1 MWNRKRFLQLLLV
14 GAALAGVLM
23 IQSVRPAPACSRAQI
38 ARAEGKGAG
47 GGHQPDA
54 LRPRSPGG

>member
-23 IQSVRPAPACSRAQI
+23 IQAGPASAGVMTSPSRS
-38 ARAEGKGAG
+38 RW
-47 GGHQPDA
+47 P
-54 LRPRSPGG
+54 SS